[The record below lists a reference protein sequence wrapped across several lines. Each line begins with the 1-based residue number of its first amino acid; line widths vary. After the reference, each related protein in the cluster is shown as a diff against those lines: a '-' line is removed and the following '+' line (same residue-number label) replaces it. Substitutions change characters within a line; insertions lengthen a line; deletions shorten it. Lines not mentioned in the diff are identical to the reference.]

1 VYLPPDPTQAICSC
15 WRIGIGSCRCC
26 SGICARH
33 IGPCLRH
40 DQISFSSY
48 KRKQIHVGL
57 HSTSLIYSQHEYFIM
72 SIIPASISLYQQA
85 FIQVAVLGLY
95 QSADTIALFLTIRRQ
110 PCTSGTLIVLFTSAL
125 PFPALLVPVSLL
137 FAVDSPAS
145 IAASWALALHLY
157 LGCLRVRNVARVA
170 PQRWHSCQIS
180 FVRGAW
186 IAS

>member
-1 VYLPPDPTQAICSC
+1 VYLPPDPTQAIYSC

-33 IGPCLRH
+33 IGPCPRH

-57 HSTSLIYSQHEYFIM
+57 HSTSLIM
-72 SIIPASISLYQQA
+72 PASMSLYQQA

-95 QSADTIALFLTIRRQ
+95 QSADTIGLFLTIRRQ
-110 PCTSGTLIVLFTSAL
+110 LCTSGTLIVLFTSAL

-137 FAVDSPAS
+137 FVVNSPAP
-145 IAASWALALHLY
+145 IAASWALAQHLY

-170 PQRWHSCQIS
+170 PQRWRFCRIS
-180 FVRGAW
+180 FVGGPW